1 VATTLKIPKLGVT
14 ITEATLVE
22 WLVAE
27 GDEVEVGTP
36 IYVLATDKVD
46 NEVESPVAGRIELLV
61 EADALYPVG
70 TRIATIT

>member
-1 VATTLKIPKLGVT
+1 LGVT

-27 GDEVEVGTP
+27 GDQVEVGTP

-46 NEVESPVAGRIELLV
+46 NEVESPVSGRIELLV